1 MIKQMFKLIW
11 NRKRQNFLMMTG
23 IFISFFALFLVL
35 TTIMY
40 NLGNYFKPLG
50 FDYKDVWYLSLDW
63 KNLDPEQ
70 VAATMEQLDKTLD
83 SQPEILSH
91 AYSISY
97 IFMPSATS
105 MDDYTYTDKTLS
117 CHVANAGDDFPE
129 VMDVE
134 LVRGRWFGPEDNAL
148 ARLPVVINKYAAE
161 ALFGTEDPI
170 GKIIFEDENEKQVV
184 GVIGE
189 LRTSGEFGGSRR
201 LVIQRSSL
209 RNELTR
215 SFLTEE
221 FFIRI
226 LFEVAEGTGMDFEEH
241 LLKLSSSVASDWM
254 VKIGRLEDQR
264 ESANK
269 QAMIIPVI
277 LAIICGFLIINV
289 ALGLFGVIWYN
300 TNRRKPEIGLR
311 RAFGSTIKQIYSQ
324 IVGESL
330 VLSTFG
336 IILGLFLALQFPLLG
351 IIPFISTATYILA
364 ITVSIGAI
372 YLITVICAIYPSS
385 LAAGIQPAIAL
396 HDE

>member
-35 TTIMY
+35 TTIFY
-40 NLGNYFKPLG
+40 NFGNYLKPLG
-50 FDYKDVWYLSLDW
+50 FEYKDVWYLSLDW
-63 KNLDPEQ
+63 KNLGTEQ

-83 SQPEILSH
+83 SQPEIMSH
-91 AYSISY
+91 SYSISY

-105 MDDYTYTDKTLS
+105 MDNFTFADKTMS
-117 CHVANAGDDFPE
+117 CHIASAGDDFAE
-129 VMDVE
+129 VLDID
-134 LVRGRWFGPEDNAL
+134 LVRGRWFGSEDNAM
-148 ARLPVVINKYAAE
+148 ARQPVVINKYAAE

-170 GKIIFEDENEKQVV
+170 GKIIIEDEEERQVV

-201 LVIQRSSL
+201 LIIQRSSL
-209 RNELTR
+209 ESEFTR
-215 SFLTEE
+215 SFLSEE

-226 LFEVAEGTGMDFEEH
+226 LFEVAEGTGMDLEEH
-241 LLKLSSSVASDWM
+241 ILKLASSVASDWM
-254 VKIGRLEDQR
+254 VKIGRLEDLR

-300 TNRRKPEIGLR
+300 TNRRIPEIGLR
-311 RAFGSTIKQIYSQ
+311 RALGSTMKQVYSQ
-324 IVGESL
+324 IVGEAL

-336 IILGLFLALQFPLLG
+336 IILGLFLAVQFPMLG
-351 IIPFISTATYILA
+351 IIPFISNATYVVA
-364 ITVSIGAI
+364 IIVSIGVI
-372 YLITVICAIYPSS
+372 YLITVICAMYPSN
-385 LAAGIQPAIAL
+385 LASGIQPAIAL